1 MSSEHTQARMR
12 GFLILCVFLQLAS
25 ALPQQKLSAQSTAQ
39 TTAKRPV
46 LLPQTEKLA
55 ASAIQLPLFFEAN
68 RGQTDPNV
76 RYVARGNGYTMFL
89 TPSETVLV
97 QEKTKKGSND
107 KFSPGSGLLRTN
119 AKTSADVLRMQL
131 IGANPAPE
139 FSGLEEI
146 PGKVNYLIGKNP
158 AQWHTG
164 VPLYSQVRVST
175 VYPGVDLL
183 FHGDQ
188 QQLEYDFIVSPGAD
202 PSKVAFRFSGAK
214 EIEIDSDGDLILHAG
229 DSDFRMR
236 RPMIYQTDGSSRR
249 LIDGSF
255 VLSAKNEVSF
265 KLGPYDH
272 GQELVIDPAINYATF
287 LGGAGTDLAEA
298 LQVDTSTPG
307 APKVYVA
314 GETSDITTFPE
325 GGTSIGNPKGTV
337 NVFIAKVDPTKTGS
351 ASLVYLSF
359 IGGSTPFP
367 NSGGTKCESAGAW
380 LALDTSQ
387 GASSV
392 EPVIG
397 GVTSCADYPGSL
409 LNPVTATSDASA
421 TVVTRVASNGGSVDQ
436 SILLGGNGQ
445 MSVGYV
451 FVDSSGNVLLT
462 GPTQSTNL
470 PTIAGAY
477 ATAFNNGGSGA
488 ASGTYDCFTAKLQRS
503 NLAPTYFSYL
513 NVGAGSSSNSESGC
527 GAVIDSVNENILYVG
542 GNTESSVAFS
552 GAGTGVFGFQPTF
565 QGTQD
570 SFLMKL
576 DTSLSG
582 TAELKFAT
590 YFGGGGTTG
599 VKTGAADLGTG
610 IVANSSGVIALA
622 GHTTSNSTSNAPD
635 IPILNPFPG
644 QGTNAAADSEN
655 QETGFFTIMDT
666 TKTGAASLLC
676 GSYFGGSSGSDLIR
690 SLAFDPLIPFGYYVI
705 VGGLTQSTDFPTV
718 NAFQGTLVTQA
729 GAQDGFVAGLM
740 VNPGGNPSSQI
751 SFSSYIG
758 AGASEE
764 IDGVGLDTN
773 HTIYATGITVSGNY
787 YGNTTPT
794 TTVNGFQPTC
804 TSCSTPGAQLP
815 DAVIFALTSAP
826 TASLNAINVFPS
838 SATLPVSGTQQFL
851 AIGTFS
857 DGTFQDLTNSVTWNS
872 SNTTTAMINSSGL
885 ATAGTTA
892 GMTTITA
899 ATGEVTSPGAP
910 LTVGAASSV
919 TLSVDLINNGSSG
932 VGTVTDSTGQIN
944 CTNTGGELQSGTCSA
959 SYAVGTNVTFT
970 ETPGVGSVFTGWQ
983 DDCSGTTTTCMIT
996 VSASTGPSVLANF
1009 GNGTGTF
1016 TLNITPGS
1024 GETGGGQVSSQIGAA
1039 GTISC
1044 TLNGSSATKTCS
1056 ATVKSGSVFVLIEAA
1071 NATSNFAGWSGACSG
1086 TGGCVVTMSQ
1096 NQTVS
1101 PTFTTQQNPF
1111 AVTITGNG
1119 AVTSIS
1125 NPTVATEINCANPLP
1140 PSVCSTNFAS
1150 GTQVTLTAT
1159 PATGYSFSSWTAGP
1173 CNGSPT
1179 NTCAFTVSSSTSSTA
1194 TAAFTVNT
1202 YLLTVVRAGTAGG
1215 TITSNVVNS
1224 EGGGISCGP
1233 AAGIAGCSVIA
1244 TYNAPVVLTETPPT
1258 GSSFSGWSGT
1268 PTSCVVVG
1276 ATCTFNMPAASETVT
1291 GTFSTGTG
1299 SNPVLGITKTHT
1311 GNFTQ
1316 GQSGATYTVTVSNA
1330 AGVGPTNGTVTVT
1343 DTIPT
1348 GLTLVSMAGTG
1359 WTCATSSCTRTD
1371 VLAAGAS
1378 YPAITVTVNVASNAP
1393 ASVVNAASVSGG
1405 GSATANATD
1414 TTTITTASGSTFT
1427 LAVTPAS
1434 GATGNGVVTDS
1445 SGAMNCTFNGTA
1457 VPTGTC
1463 SAGFPS
1469 GTVVTLSAV
1478 AADDGSIFTGWSG
1491 PCSGSATC
1499 AVTLTQSEVVTARFT
1514 IPATQLIVAD
1524 FNPDDEGDN
1533 DKQRIDGKSPPLQ
1546 ILLTNTSAT
1555 QSVAF
1560 TGAPVASSGYTATT
1574 DCTTLGPNQ
1583 SCHVFVSFTATSVCQ
1598 NVLGT
1603 VTLNDNDPGGSFV
1616 INVNGYGSDTGI
1628 QVNDL
1633 TDSTLSAQALA
1644 QSLVGPGV
1652 QISNVTYTGALRAA
1666 GNFTSS
1672 SNILGFT
1679 SGIVLST
1686 GSVRDVVGPNCSAD
1700 ISVDNGEPGDADLN
1714 TIVGEGNDTNDAA
1727 VLEFDFVPT
1736 SSVISFQYV
1745 FASDEYNEFVFDFN
1759 DVFGFFL
1766 TDKST
1771 GTKTNIALIP
1781 GTDLPV
1787 SINNVNDGNPLGT
1800 NPVNPQFYINN
1811 DFQFPTAAPVD
1822 TEMNGLTVV
1831 FTAQAQVTPNN
1842 AYHIK
1847 LAIADANDFALD
1859 SNVFVQ
1865 AGSLTSSTL
1874 TLTPGTL
1881 AFGNQQVG
1889 TTSTS
1894 QPITVT
1900 NVGSQTVTIGNI
1912 VAGTNFTE
1920 ANNCPATLSAVGSD
1934 GSSCTV
1940 NVSFAP
1946 GTSGS
1951 LTSSLT
1957 VTYTTPSSDTPQTQT
1972 ATLTG
1977 TGTGTAT
1984 NETLTVMFAGTGTG
1998 TVTSAP
2004 AGISCP
2010 TTCSA
2015 NFASA
2020 TQVTLTASASANSTF
2035 AGWSGGGCTGAGTCV
2050 VTVTAATA
2058 VTATFN
2064 SASPVTIGIGQGS
2077 SSTVTTTPG
2086 SSAVFGLVLT
2096 ALPGTT
2102 GTVQLTCS
2110 SPVASITCNIVPS
2123 SITLT
2128 GKAINVA
2135 IVVETFCKGWVP
2147 KFVPMPGAMGNGLGL
2162 LLATLCLCG
2171 MAWRY
2176 KKQPRWAVSF
2186 GLLIIFAVGM
2196 TACSNVA
2203 KSPSGSATPPGN
2215 YPLTVTATA
2224 PNGAT
2229 SSVNLTLVVK

>member
-1 MSSEHTQARMR
+1 MFPAGGTMLSEHTQARMR
-12 GFLILCVFLQLAS
+12 TFLILCVFLQLAS

-131 IGANPAPE
+131 IGANSAPE
-139 FSGLEEI
+139 FSGLEEM

-188 QQLEYDFIVSPGAD
+188 QQLEYDFIVSPRAD
-202 PSKVAFRFSGAK
+202 PSKVAFRFSGAQK
-214 EIEIDSDGDLILHAG
+214 IEIDSGGDLILHAG
-229 DSDFRMR
+229 NSDFRMR
-236 RPMIYQTDGSSRR
+236 RPMIYQTDGLSRR

-265 KLGPYDH
+265 KLGRYDH
-272 GQELVIDPAINYATF
+272 TQELVIDPAINYATF

-307 APKVYVA
+307 APKVYVTGA
-314 GETSDITTFPE
+314 TSDITSFPE
-325 GGTSIGNPKGTV
+325 GGTSIGNPTGSP
-337 NVFIAKVDPTKTGS
+337 NIFIAKVDPTKTGS
-351 ASLVYLSF
+351 GSLVYLSF
-359 IGGSTPFP
+359 IGGSTAFQ
-367 NSGGTKCESAGAW
+367 SADSSTCGSEAAW

-397 GVTSCADYPGSL
+397 GETSCADYPGSL
-409 LNPVTATSDASA
+409 LNPVTASGDNAIA
-421 TVVTRVASNGGSVDQ
+421 TVVTRLAVNGASVDH

-477 ATAFNNGGSGA
+477 ATAFNNGGTGA
-488 ASGTYDCFTAKLQRS
+488 ATGTSDCFTAKLQRS
-503 NLAPTYFSYL
+503 NLTPTYFSYL
-513 NVGAGSSSNSESGC
+513 NVGAGSSANSEDGC
-527 GAVIDSVNENILYVG
+527 GAVIDSANENILYIG
-542 GNTESSVAFS
+542 GNTQSSVAFS
-552 GAGTGVFGFQPTF
+552 GAGTGVLGFQPTF

-635 IPILNPFPG
+635 IPILNAFPG
-644 QGTNAAADSEN
+644 QSTNAAADSEN

-729 GAQDGFVAGLM
+729 GAQDGFIAGLM

-751 SFSSYIG
+751 SFSIYIG

-764 IDGVGLDTN
+764 IDGVGLDAN

-804 TSCSTPGAQLP
+804 TSCSTAGAQLP

-838 SATLPVSGTQQFL
+838 SATLPISGTQQFL

-899 ATGEVTSPGAP
+899 ATVEVTSPGAS

-919 TLSVDLINNGSSG
+919 TLNVDLINNGSTG

-959 SYAVGTNVTFT
+959 SYVVGTNVTFT
-970 ETPGVGSVFTGWQ
+970 ETPGAGSVFTGWQ
-983 DDCSGTTTTCMIT
+983 DDCSGTTATCVIT
-996 VSASTGPSVLANF
+996 VSTGMGPSVLANF

-1024 GETGGGQVSSQIGAA
+1024 GETGGGQVSSQVGAG
-1039 GTISC
+1039 GTINC
-1044 TLNGSSATKTCS
+1044 LLNGSSATNACS
-1056 ATVKSGSVFVLIEAA
+1056 ATVKSGSVFVLTEAA
-1071 NATSNFAGWSGACSG
+1071 NGTSNFTGWSGACSG
-1086 TGGCVVTMSQ
+1086 TGSCVVTMSQ

-1111 AVTITGNG
+1111 AVTITSNG
-1119 AVTSIS
+1119 GVTSTS

-1150 GTQVTLTAT
+1150 GTQVTFTAT
-1159 PATGYSFSSWTAGP
+1159 PATGYSFSGWTAGP

-1194 TAAFTVNT
+1194 TSAFTVNT

-1215 TITSNVVNS
+1215 TITSNMVNS
-1224 EGGGISCGP
+1224 EGGSISCGP
-1233 AAGIAGCSVIA
+1233 AAVIAGCSVIA

-1268 PTSCVVVG
+1268 PTLCVVVG

-1330 AGVGPTNGTVTVT
+1330 AGAGPTNGTVTVT

-1359 WTCATSSCTRTD
+1359 WTCATGSCTRSD

-1378 YPAITVTVNVASNAP
+1378 YPTITVTVNVASDAP
-1393 ASVVNAASVSGG
+1393 ASVTNAVSASGG
-1405 GSATANATD
+1405 GSATANASD
-1414 TTTITTASGSTFT
+1414 ATTITTGTG
-1427 LAVTPAS
+1427 P
-1434 GATGNGVVTDS
+1434 GNGVATVTPSPFDFGGVQVS
-1445 SGAMNCTFNGTA
+1445 SSATQTFSLSN
-1457 VPTGTC
+1457 TGT
-1463 SAGFPS
+1463 GP
-1469 GTVVTLSAV
+1469 L
-1478 AADDGSIFTGWSG
+1478 GSIAISVPDNASFASPDYTITNN
-1491 PCSGSATC
+1491 TC
-1499 AVTLTQSEVVTARFT
+1499 PTT
-1514 IPATQLIVAD
+1514 IPANSAPCTFTVTFTPSFQAPDPGSVVIV
-1524 FNPDDEGDN
+1524 DD
-1533 DKQRIDGKSPPLQ
+1533 S
-1546 ILLTNTSAT
+1546 SA
-1555 QSVAF
+1555 
-1560 TGAPVASSGYTATT
+1560 GATT
-1574 DCTTLGPNQ
+1574 LLL
-1583 SCHVFVSFTATSVCQ
+1583 S
-1598 NVLGT
+1598 GT
-1603 VTLNDNDPGGSFV
+1603 G
-1616 INVNGYGSDTGI
+1616 
-1628 QVNDL
+1628 
-1633 TDSTLSAQALA
+1633 
-1644 QSLVGPGV
+1644 VGP
-1652 QISNVTYTGALRAA
+1652 IY
-1666 GNFTSS
+1666 
-1672 SNILGFT
+1672 
-1679 SGIVLST
+1679 VL
-1686 GSVRDVVGPNCSAD
+1686 PFE
-1700 ISVDNGEPGDADLN
+1700 I
-1714 TIVGEGNDTNDAA
+1714 
-1727 VLEFDFVPT
+1727 
-1736 SSVISFQYV
+1736 YW
-1745 FASDEYNEFVFDFN
+1745 
-1759 DVFGFFL
+1759 
-1766 TDKST
+1766 
-1771 GTKTNIALIP
+1771 
-1781 GTDLPV
+1781 
-1787 SINNVNDGNPLGT
+1787 DG
-1800 NPVNPQFYINN
+1800 Q
-1811 DFQFPTAAPVD
+1811 
-1822 TEMNGLTVV
+1822 
-1831 FTAQAQVTPNN
+1831 
-1842 AYHIK
+1842 
-1847 LAIADANDFALD
+1847 
-1859 SNVFVQ
+1859 
-1865 AGSLTSSTL
+1865 
-1874 TLTPGTL
+1874 
-1881 AFGNQQVG
+1881 
-1889 TTSTS
+1889 
-1894 QPITVT
+1894 
-1900 NVGSQTVTIGNI
+1900 
-1912 VAGTNFTE
+1912 
-1920 ANNCPATLSAVGSD
+1920 
-1934 GSSCTV
+1934 
-1940 NVSFAP
+1940 AP
-1946 GTSGS
+1946 GTAS
-1951 LTSSLT
+1951 
-1957 VTYTTPSSDTPQTQT
+1957 T
-1972 ATLTG
+1972 AQ
-1977 TGTGTAT
+1977 
-1984 NETLTVMFAGTGTG
+1984 
-1998 TVTSAP
+1998 
-2004 AGISCP
+2004 
-2010 TTCSA
+2010 
-2015 NFASA
+2015 SA
-2020 TQVTLTASASANSTF
+2020 TA
-2035 AGWSGGGCTGAGTCV
+2035 
-2050 VTVTAATA
+2050 
-2058 VTATFN
+2058 
-2064 SASPVTIGIGQGS
+2064 
-2077 SSTVTTTPG
+2077 
-2086 SSAVFGLVLT
+2086 
-2096 ALPGTT
+2096 
-2102 GTVQLTCS
+2102 
-2110 SPVASITCNIVPS
+2110 
-2123 SITLT
+2123 
-2128 GKAINVA
+2128 
-2135 IVVETFCKGWVP
+2135 
-2147 KFVPMPGAMGNGLGL
+2147 
-2162 LLATLCLCG
+2162 
-2171 MAWRY
+2171 
-2176 KKQPRWAVSF
+2176 
-2186 GLLIIFAVGM
+2186 
-2196 TACSNVA
+2196 
-2203 KSPSGSATPPGN
+2203 
-2215 YPLTVTATA
+2215 
-2224 PNGAT
+2224 
-2229 SSVNLTLVVK
+2229 